1 MTDRTGI
8 LQHAIFTVPN
18 FEEGYC
24 TDDNA
29 RAFLLTV
36 LLDELNPGINPAE
49 INAAA
54 STYLA
59 FLWYCI
65 RCQEVALSELREL
78 RPALVRRRG
87 QRR

>member
-8 LQHAIFTVPN
+8 LQHAIFTVSN

-36 LLDELNPGINPAE
+36 LADELNPGMR
-49 INAAA
+49 
-54 STYLA
+54 
-59 FLWYCI
+59 YCM
-65 RCQEVALSELREL
+65 Q
-78 RPALVRRRG
+78 RPI
-87 QRR
+87 